1 MNKTNFKVGFWDWII
16 NKQRYINLYF
26 EKQDKVQEL
35 ILQNKKLEEQLT
47 SATSEF
53 LTKEEKYK
61 ATIED
66 LQKHLTDKSNRVSG
80 LDKAVAD
87 RNKEIQEL
95 HYELSKVN
103 LKLDKKIKAFN
114 KIRGS
119 IGGYQKELNKLR
131 EEFSLAKKKISFLK
145 DKVPRKTL
153 EEIKAYDYGRR
164 EILKRSKVNINEE
177 KR

>member
-1 MNKTNFKVGFWDWII
+1 MKKEFKLGYLDWIL

-35 ILQNKKLEEQLT
+35 ILQNKELENDLT

-53 LTKEEKYK
+53 LAKKEKYES
-61 ATIED
+61 TIED
-66 LQKHLTDKSNRVSG
+66 LQKQLINKSNRVIE
-80 LDKAVAD
+80 LDKAVAN

-95 HYELSKVN
+95 HYELSKITLN
-103 LKLDKKIKAFN
+103 LDKKIKAFN

-131 EEFSLAKKKISFLK
+131 KEFSVAKKKIAFLQSK
-145 DKVPRKTL
+145 IPRKSL

-164 EILKRSKVNINEE
+164 EVLKRSKANNND
-177 KR
+177 

>member
-1 MNKTNFKVGFWDWII
+1 MKKGFKIGVLDLII
-16 NKQRYINLYF
+16 NRQKYIDLYF

-35 ILQNKKLEEQLT
+35 ILQKRELENDLT

-53 LTKEEKYK
+53 LAKKEKYK
-61 ATIED
+61 STIED
-66 LQKHLTDKSNRVSG
+66 LQKQLIDKSNRVLV
-80 LDKAVAD
+80 LDQAVSD

-95 HYELSKVN
+95 HFELSRIT

-114 KIRGS
+114 KLRGS

-131 EEFSLAKKKISFLK
+131 KEFSLAKKKVEFLQSK
-145 DKVPRKTL
+145 IPRKTL

-164 EILKRSKVNINEE
+164 EILKRNKVNSNEE

>member
-1 MNKTNFKVGFWDWII
+1 MKKEFKLGFWDWNL
-16 NKQRYINLYF
+16 NKKRYINLYF

-35 ILQNKKLEEQLT
+35 ILQNKELENDLT

-53 LTKEEKYK
+53 LAKKEKYK
-61 ATIED
+61 STIED
-66 LQKHLTDKSNRVSG
+66 LQKQLIDKSNRVLV
-80 LDKAVAD
+80 LDQAVSD

-95 HYELSKVN
+95 HYELSNIN
-103 LKLDKKIKAFN
+103 LRLDKKIKAFN

-164 EILKRSKVNINEE
+164 EVLKRSKTNSND
-177 KR
+177 

>member
-1 MNKTNFKVGFWDWII
+1 MKKEFKLGYLDWIL

-35 ILQNKKLEEQLT
+35 ILKNRDLEEQLT

-53 LTKEEKYK
+53 LSKDEKNK
-61 ATIED
+61 STIED
-66 LQKHLTDKSNRVSG
+66 LQKRLIEKSNRVSV
-80 LDKAVAD
+80 LDKAVVN

-95 HYELSKVN
+95 HYELSKIT
-103 LKLDKKIKAFN
+103 LKLDKKVKAFN

-131 EEFSLAKKKISFLK
+131 EEFSLAKKKIAFLQN
-145 DKVPRKTL
+145 KVPRKTL

-164 EILKRSKVNINEE
+164 EVLKRSKVNENEE

>member
-1 MNKTNFKVGFWDWII
+1 MKKEFKLGYLDWII

-26 EKQDKVQEL
+26 EKQNKVQEL

-66 LQKHLTDKSNRVSG
+66 LQKQLIDKSNRVLV
-80 LDKAVAD
+80 LDQAISD

-95 HYELSKVN
+95 HYELSKIT
-103 LKLDKKIKAFN
+103 LKLDKKVKAFN

-131 EEFSLAKKKISFLK
+131 EEFSLAKKKIAFLQN
-145 DKVPRKTL
+145 KVPRKTL

-164 EILKRSKVNINEE
+164 EVLKRSKVNENEE

>member
-1 MNKTNFKVGFWDWII
+1 MKKEFKLGYLDWIL
-16 NKQRYINLYF
+16 NKQRYIDLYF

-35 ILQNKKLEEQLT
+35 ILQKRELEEDLT
-47 SATSEF
+47 KATSDF
-53 LTKEEKYK
+53 LAEKEKMK
-61 ATIED
+61 AKID
-66 LQKHLTDKSNRVSG
+66 NLQKQLTDKSNRVIE
-80 LDKAVAD
+80 LDKAVAN

-95 HYELSKVN
+95 HYELSRVT

-131 EEFSLAKKKISFLK
+131 KEFSFAKKKIAFLQSK
-145 DKVPRKTL
+145 IPKKTL

-164 EILKRSKVNINEE
+164 EVLKRNKE
-177 KR
+177 K

>member
-1 MNKTNFKVGFWDWII
+1 MKKEFKLGYLDWIL

-26 EKQDKVQEL
+26 EKQDRVKEL
-35 ILQNKKLEEQLT
+35 ILEKTKIKEQLT
-47 SATSEF
+47 CATSEF
-53 LTKEEKYK
+53 LNKEEKYK
-61 ATIED
+61 ATIEN
-66 LQKHLTDKSNRVSG
+66 LQNQLTDKSNRVLV
-80 LDKAVAD
+80 LDQAVSD

-103 LKLDKKIKAFN
+103 LKLDKKNKSFN
-114 KIRGS
+114 KLRGS

-131 EEFSLAKKKISFLK
+131 KEFSLAKKKIEFLK
-145 DKVPRKTL
+145 SKIPRKTL

-164 EILKRSKVNINEE
+164 EILKRSKVNSNEE

>member
-1 MNKTNFKVGFWDWII
+1 MKKEFKLGYLDWII

-26 EKQDKVQEL
+26 EKQNKVQEL

-66 LQKHLTDKSNRVSG
+66 LQKQLIDKSNRVLV
-80 LDKAVAD
+80 LDQAISD

-95 HYELSKVN
+95 HYELSKIT
-103 LKLDKKIKAFN
+103 LKLDKKVKAFN

-131 EEFSLAKKKISFLK
+131 EEFSIAKKKIAFLQSK
-145 DKVPRKTL
+145 MPRKTL

-164 EILKRSKVNINEE
+164 EVL
-177 KR
+177 

>member
-1 MNKTNFKVGFWDWII
+1 VKKEFKLGYLDWIL

-26 EKQDKVQEL
+26 EKQDRVQEL
-35 ILQNKKLEEQLT
+35 LLQNSELEEQLT
-47 SATSEF
+47 SATNSF
-53 LTKEEKYK
+53 LRQKEKSK
-61 ATIED
+61 ATIEN
-66 LQKHLTDKSNRVSG
+66 LQKQLTDKSNRVLV
-80 LDKAVAD
+80 LDKTVVD

>member
-1 MNKTNFKVGFWDWII
+1 MKKEFKLGYLDWII

-26 EKQDKVQEL
+26 EKQNKVQEL

-66 LQKHLTDKSNRVSG
+66 LQKQLIDKSNRVLV
-80 LDKAVAD
+80 LDQAISD

-95 HYELSKVN
+95 HYELSKIT
-103 LKLDKKIKAFN
+103 LKLDKKVKAFN

-131 EEFSLAKKKISFLK
+131 EEFSIAKKKIAFLQSK
-145 DKVPRKTL
+145 MPRKTL

-164 EILKRSKVNINEE
+164 EVLKRSKVNENEE

>member
-1 MNKTNFKVGFWDWII
+1 MKKEFKIGVLDWIL

-35 ILQNKKLEEQLT
+35 ILQKRELEEDLT
-47 SATSEF
+47 KATSDF
-53 LTKEEKYK
+53 LAEKEKMK
-61 ATIED
+61 AKID
-66 LQKHLTDKSNRVSG
+66 NLQKQLTDKSNRVLE
-80 LDKAVAD
+80 LDKAVAN

-95 HYELSKVN
+95 HYELSKITLN
-103 LKLDKKIKAFN
+103 LDKKIKAFN

-131 EEFSLAKKKISFLK
+131 KEFSIAKKKIAFLQSK
-145 DKVPRKTL
+145 MPRKTL

-164 EILKRSKVNINEE
+164 EVLKRNKE
-177 KR
+177 K